1 MPDRQKSLTAARAF
15 RFVLILGIANGFA
28 DLTYEGARSVT
39 GQFLGYLGASAA
51 VIGFTA
57 GLGELLGYSLRSLS
71 GYLGDKTGRYWLVTI
86 VGYIVNMLAVPALAL
101 AGNWPLAAGLIVA
114 ERTGRAIR
122 KPSTDAMLSFAGHKL
137 GRGWVFGLNEA
148 FDQAGATLGPLI
160 ISFVLFRHGSYRT
173 GFALLLI
180 SALLTIAIVFVASNL
195 FPNPRELEAGHGLE
209 AKGFSRSYWLYLVAG
224 AFIAAGFADFSL
236 IAYHFQRSGSVAG
249 PVIPIY
255 YAVAMALG
263 GASALVFGKWF
274 DRAGL
279 PILIAV
285 FFVSSFF
292 APLVFF
298 GQSWVVLGGM
308 ILWGIGMGAQN
319 SLLKSVIAPLL
330 RRDIRATGFGLFDTG
345 FGVAWF
351 LGSWVMGILYEKS
364 TSYPRHLLSRLTID
378 LASGFR
384 SRKTRRLIR
393 ARKSTRRGVRLY
405 LSSFSFVLILISE
418 VSVRCTGHLSAISIN
433 LDRCSAVSWPV
444 ILISRSIRSIFPSLV
459 SHSAQ
464 SAA

>member
-1 MPDRQKSLTAARAF
+1 VPAQQKSLTAATAF

-28 DLTYEGARSVT
+28 DLTYEGARSAT
-39 GQFLGYLGASAA
+39 GQFLGSLGASAA

-57 GLGELLGYSLRSLS
+57 GLGELLGYALRSFS
-71 GYLGDKTGRYWLVTI
+71 GYLGDKTGKYWLVTI

-160 ISFVLFRHGSYRT
+160 ISLVLFRHGSYRT
-173 GFALLLI
+173 GFALLLV
-180 SALLTIAIVFVASNL
+180 SALLTIAIVFVASKL

-209 AKGFSRSYWLYLVAG
+209 TKGFSRPYWFYLVAG
-224 AFIAAGFADFSL
+224 AFIAAGFVDFSL
-236 IAYHFQRSGSVAG
+236 IAYHFQRSGWVAG
-249 PVIPIY
+249 PVIPVY

-274 DRAGL
+274 DKAGL
-279 PILIAV
+279 SVLIAV
-285 FFVSSFF
+285 FFVSAFF
-292 APLVFF
+292 APFVFF
-298 GQSWVVLGGM
+298 GQSWIVLCGM

-330 RRDIRATGFGLFDTG
+330 SRDVRATGFGLFDTG

-351 LGSWVMGILYEKS
+351 LGSWVMGVLYEKS
-364 TSYPRHLLSRLTID
+364 ILLLVIFSVALQLLSLLVFA
-378 LASGFR
+378 LA
-384 SRKTRRLIR
+384 KR
-393 ARKSTRRGVRLY
+393 A
-405 LSSFSFVLILISE
+405 
-418 VSVRCTGHLSAISIN
+418 
-433 LDRCSAVSWPV
+433 D
-444 ILISRSIRSIFPSLV
+444 
-459 SHSAQ
+459 
-464 SAA
+464 

>member
-1 MPDRQKSLTAARAF
+1 MGLRLERSIRPGWGNPGTAHHFIR
-15 RFVLILGIANGFA
+15 
-28 DLTYEGARSVT
+28 
-39 GQFLGYLGASAA
+39 
-51 VIGFTA
+51 VIQ
-57 GLGELLGYSLRSLS
+57 
-71 GYLGDKTGRYWLVTI
+71 D
-86 VGYIVNMLAVPALAL
+86 
-101 AGNWPLAAGLIVA
+101 
-114 ERTGRAIR
+114 
-122 KPSTDAMLSFAGHKL
+122 
-137 GRGWVFGLNEA
+137 
-148 FDQAGATLGPLI
+148 
-160 ISFVLFRHGSYRT
+160 GSYRT
-173 GFALLLI
+173 GFALLII

-263 GASALVFGKWF
+263 GANALVFGKWF

-298 GQSWVVLGGM
+298 GQSWVILGGM

-364 TSYPRHLLSRLTID
+364 L
-378 LASGFR
+378 
-384 SRKTRRLIR
+384 
-393 ARKSTRRGVRLY
+393 
-405 LSSFSFVLILISE
+405 LIL
-418 VSVRCTGHLSAISIN
+418 VTFSVVLQ
-433 LDRCSAVSWPV
+433 
-444 ILISRSIRSIFPSLV
+444 LV
-459 SHSAQ
+459 SLLVFAL
-464 SAA
+464 AKRAD